1 MAAALATYR
10 DTKISL
16 RSARL
21 LPPAC
26 ACLQKHYQ
34 HKTNSKAFV
43 GNWEIEC

>member
-26 ACLQKHYQ
+26 ACFHLRCDVAK
-34 HKTNSKAFV
+34 KGRNNALKPNV
-43 GNWEIEC
+43 P